1 MALPMCKWSVAQ
13 SGIVLAEVSTLCV
26 RHFLPCCEEDGFW
39 QSALFA
45 ASEAPTIPV
54 HTFSGRNSDAA
65 TSEAIVEDSESGAS
79 ALKTFSTLVSQLH
92 RLTTQTYDDAEVL
105 LQDFVETGCE
115 IFGLPTGIVSRIEAD
130 TYTVRAVHDD
140 TGQLEPGAQFDLED
154 TYCHWVVQEEC
165 VVAHATAEAALGH
178 PAYIEPALA
187 AYISAPIWVDGAI
200 YGTLNFSSVE
210 ARDHRFAPEERDIL
224 EVMARSIGQFLEH
237 SSAQEAR
244 RRAED
249 QLKRSEALLQ
259 QTNQMAQVGG
269 WEYVPA
275 TGRLYW
281 TEEVYHL
288 HDLPLDHEPQMEEA
302 IRYYAPEARPLIT
315 EAVQLAIE
323 EGVPYD
329 LELPFVTAKGNE
341 RWIRAMGKPVAGEEG
356 ETRLVG
362 AFQDITERRCASE
375 ALSRSRER
383 LHLALSG
390 ASLGLWDWNITDGT
404 VVFNEQWAAM
414 LDYSLEDIEPH
425 VDTWV
430 ELVHPDDLPR
440 VTEALQEHLEGRSP
454 LYETTHRMRAQD
466 GSWRWILDRGKVV
479 DRDAEGKPLRAT
491 GIHQDVTERKE
502 AQYRLRQLKQE
513 YEAVFENAQDAL
525 FFVDVH
531 PTEDGPRFTYARL
544 NPNHQEQ
551 TGLSEEEVR
560 GKTPR
565 EVLGDE
571 LGATVESRYRRCV
584 EEGATIEY
592 EETLP
597 LPAGTRMWHTKL
609 SPVIFEG
616 AVTHIVGIA
625 RDVTK
630 QKVLQNQLHHQAH
643 HDPLTDLPNRKQFF
657 RRCQDAID
665 AYSAHDTSYAVL
677 FLDLDRFKNINDSLG
692 HQAGDTLLTAA
703 ARRIRERLR
712 EGDFVGRLGGDEFGF
727 ILQPAGRPENVE
739 QVAMRIS
746 EAIEEPFQL
755 EGQEIRIE
763 ASIGIVM
770 GDDRHRCPED
780 LLREADMAM
789 YRAKAQGD
797 RCTFF
802 DPNLG
807 EHIRTQFFLEADLH
821 RALQEDEL
829 RVFYQPVVNMADGSL
844 TGFEALVR
852 WQHPERGLLA
862 PGAFIEVAEKTGL
875 VVDLDRWMIRATCR
889 QAQAWQAQTEED
901 LDLLFHVNCSHRT
914 FIDAP
919 LAEYVDHVLG
929 ETGLPPTQ
937 LALEITERMIVEDTD
952 AVAREMGAFKD
963 QRVRLCIDDF
973 GVKYSSLGVLHELPV
988 DALKVDRKF
997 VQQIDGPEANDGF
1010 VRAIADL
1017 AHGMGLALV
1026 AEGIETSRQ
1035 LEVTRDLGYQ
1045 LGQGFL
1051 MAHPMD
1057 VDAASACI
1065 GGDQPWRRY
1074 WAAPSAAPTP

>member
-1 MALPMCKWSVAQ
+1 MPTSSDSTAPAAALRRGA
-13 SGIVLAEVSTLCV
+13 
-26 RHFLPCCEEDGFW
+26 CETPHD
-39 QSALFA
+39 
-45 ASEAPTIPV
+45 P
-54 HTFSGRNSDAA
+54 D
-65 TSEAIVEDSESGAS
+65 
-79 ALKTFSTLVSQLH
+79 ALKAFSTLLTQLH
-92 RLTTQTYDDAEVL
+92 RLTTQSYDETEAL

-115 IFGLPTGIVSRIEAD
+115 IFGLPTGIVSQID
-130 TYTVRAVHDD
+130 GGTYTIRAVH
-140 TGQLEPGAQFDLED
+140 TAAGSFEAGVQFDLAD
-154 TYCHWVVQEEC
+154 SYCQWVVQEER
-165 VVAHATAEAALGH
+165 VVAHATADAALGH
-178 PAYIEPALA
+178 PAYIEPPMAS
-187 AYISAPIWVDGAI
+187 YISAPIWVDGQM
-200 YGTLNFSSVE
+200 YGTLNFSGESPRE
-210 ARDHRFAPEERDIL
+210 RNFAPEERDII
-224 EVMARSIGQFLEH
+224 EVMAQSIGQFLERRK
-237 SSAQEAR
+237 AQRAYQRAEAR
-244 RRAED
+244 
-249 QLKRSEALLQ
+249 LSRSEDLLQ
-259 QTNQMAQVGG
+259 QTNRMAQVGG
-269 WEYVPA
+269 WEYVPS
-275 TGRLYW
+275 TGQLHW

-288 HDLPLDHEPQMEEA
+288 HEVPLDHEPEIDEA
-302 IRYYAPEARPLIT
+302 IQYYAPEARPVIT
-315 EAVQLAIE
+315 EAIQRAMD
-323 EGVPYD
+323 EGEPYD
-329 LELPFVTAKGNE
+329 VELPFMTAKGNR
-341 RWIRAMGKPVAGEEG
+341 RWVRAIGEPITSEKG
-356 ETRLVG
+356 PLRLVG
-362 AFQDITERRCASE
+362 AIQDITERRNAAE
-375 ALSRSRER
+375 ALRRSRER
-383 LHLALSG
+383 LELAITG
-390 ASLGLWDWNITDGT
+390 ANLGLWDWHVQTGE
-404 VVFNEQWAAM
+404 VVFNEQWAEM
-414 LDYSLEDIEPH
+414 LGYALDEIAPH
-425 VDTWV
+425 VDTWAD
-430 ELVHPDDLPR
+430 LVHPDDMEHVENILQAHLDGE
-440 VTEALQEHLEGRSP
+440 TEF
-454 LYETTHRMRAQD
+454 YEAVHRMKAKD
-466 GSWRWILDRGKVV
+466 GSWRWILDLGKVV
-479 DRDAEGKPLRAT
+479 ERDEDGTPLRAT

-657 RRCQDAID
+657 KRCQQTID
-665 AYSAHDTSYAVL
+665 AYSAHGTPYAVL

-727 ILQPAGRPENVE
+727 ILQPAGQPENVE
-739 QVAMRIS
+739 QVALRIS

-797 RCTFF
+797 RSTFF

-844 TGFEALVR
+844 AGFEALVR
-852 WQHPERGLLA
+852 WQHPERGLLT

-875 VVDLDRWMIRATCR
+875 VADLDRWVIRATCR
-889 QAQAWQAQTEED
+889 QAQAWQAQTQAD
-901 LDLLFHVNCSHRT
+901 PGLLFHVNCSHRT
-914 FIDAP
+914 FVDAS
-919 LAEYVDHVLG
+919 LTEFVDHVLS
-929 ETGLPPTQ
+929 ETGLPPAQ

-952 AVAREMGAFKD
+952 AVAQEVGAFKD

-973 GVKYSSLGVLHELPV
+973 GVKYSSLGILHELPV

-1017 AHGMGLALV
+1017 AHGMGLSLV
-1026 AEGIETSRQ
+1026 AEGIETPRQ

-1057 VDAASACI
+1057 VDAATACLN
-1065 GGDQPWRRY
+1065 GDQPWRRY